1 MGGLSVFC
9 RFLSLVTVSLFTIMK
24 IYLLHRLKLPKHK
37 NLWWQ
42 GGPSNYQKFC
52 SKERSAISSK
62 QQKSFLRERSVSFL
76 LKSRSEG
83 NAELTAK
90 NKR

>member
-1 MGGLSVFC
+1 
-9 RFLSLVTVSLFTIMK
+9 MK

-42 GGPSNYQKFC
+42 EGPSNYQKFC
-52 SKERSAISSK
+52 SKERSVISSK

-83 NAELTAK
+83 DAELTAK

>member
-1 MGGLSVFC
+1 
-9 RFLSLVTVSLFTIMK
+9 MK

-42 GGPSNYQKFC
+42 GGPSNYQKIC
-52 SKERSAISSK
+52 SKERSVISSK
-62 QQKSFLRERSVSFL
+62 QQKVVPKGAQCKFSAQKSFLRERSVSFL
-76 LKSRSEG
+76 LKSHSEG

>member
-1 MGGLSVFC
+1 MRTYGYAV
-9 RFLSLVTVSLFTIMK
+9 
-24 IYLLHRLKLPKHK
+24 
-37 NLWWQ
+37 NLR
-42 GGPSNYQKFC
+42 NNK
-52 SKERSAISSK
+52 
-62 QQKSFLRERSVSFL
+62 KSFLRERSVSFL

>member
-1 MGGLSVFC
+1 MMARRTFELSKIC
-9 RFLSLVTVSLFTIMK
+9 PKKRSVT
-24 IYLLHRLKLPKHK
+24 
-37 NLWWQ
+37 
-42 GGPSNYQKFC
+42 
-52 SKERSAISSK
+52 SSK
-62 QQKSFLRERSVSFL
+62 QQKVVPKGAQCKFSTQKSFLRERSVSFL

>member
-1 MGGLSVFC
+1 MGSLSAFC
-9 RFLSLVTVSLFTIMK
+9 RFQSLVTVSLFTIMK

-42 GGPSNYQKFC
+42 GGPSNYQKFVL
-52 SKERSAISSK
+52 RNAVQFLRSSK
-62 QQKSFLRERSVSFL
+62 KSFLRERSVSFL

>member
-1 MGGLSVFC
+1 
-9 RFLSLVTVSLFTIMK
+9 MK
-24 IYLLHRLKLPKHK
+24 IYLLHRLELPKHK
-37 NLWWQ
+37 NLWWH
-42 GGPSNYQKFC
+42 GEPSNYQKLVL
-52 SKERSAISSK
+52 RNAVQLLRSSK
-62 QQKSFLRERSVSFL
+62 KSFLRERSVSFL

>member
-1 MGGLSVFC
+1 VSFIVFQ
-9 RFLSLVTVSLFTIMK
+9 SLVTVSLFIIMK
-24 IYLLHRLKLPKHK
+24 IYLLHKLELQKHK
-37 NLWWQ
+37 NLWWH
-42 GGPSNYQKFC
+42 GGPSNYQKIVL
-52 SKERSAISSK
+52 RNAVQLLRSSK
-62 QQKSFLRERSVSFL
+62 KSFLRERSVSFL

>member
-1 MGGLSVFC
+1 
-9 RFLSLVTVSLFTIMK
+9 MK

-42 GGPSNYQKFC
+42 GGPSNYQKIC
-52 SKERSAISSK
+52 SKERSVISSK
-62 QQKSFLRERSVSFL
+62 QQKVVRKGAQCKFSAQKSFLREHSVSFL
-76 LKSRSEG
+76 LKSHSEG

>member
-1 MGGLSVFC
+1 MVARRTFELS
-9 RFLSLVTVSLFTIMK
+9 K
-24 IYLLHRLKLPKHK
+24 I
-37 NLWWQ
+37 
-42 GGPSNYQKFC
+42 C
-52 SKERSAISSK
+52 SKEYSEIFSK
-62 QQKSFLRERSVSFL
+62 QQKVVPKGVQRKFFAQKSFLRERSVSFL

>member
-1 MGGLSVFC
+1 VSFIVFQ
-9 RFLSLVTVSLFTIMK
+9 SLVTVSLLTIMK
-24 IYLLHRLKLPKHK
+24 IYLLHRLELPKHK
-37 NLWWQ
+37 NLWWH
-42 GGPSNYQKFC
+42 GGPLNYQNFVL
-52 SKERSAISSK
+52 RNAVQFFRSSK
-62 QQKSFLRERSVSFL
+62 KSFLWERSVSFL